1 MSKQSSIITVAF
13 TKTSLRGR
21 VMRAVMSRSDRMIEN
36 NKEGRS
42 CQREF
47 EGEENK
53 MTPNERDVQEWKN

>member
-1 MSKQSSIITVAF
+1 MAS

-36 NKEGRS
+36 NKEGKS
-42 CQREF
+42 CPREF